1 MMRECVCR
9 VVADRSGFDP
19 YGRPHDLTDDQILE
33 RLLDRNLERAGA
45 QDE

>member
-19 YGRPHDLTDDQILE
+19 YNRPHDLADEDILE
-33 RLLDRNLERAGA
+33 RLLALNLKRAGGVA
-45 QDE
+45 